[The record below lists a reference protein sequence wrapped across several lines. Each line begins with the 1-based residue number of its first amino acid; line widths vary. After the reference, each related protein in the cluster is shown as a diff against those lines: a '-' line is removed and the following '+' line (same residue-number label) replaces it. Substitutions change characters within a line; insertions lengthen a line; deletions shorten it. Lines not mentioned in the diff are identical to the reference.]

1 MRTARR
7 TALAGVLSGVLALS
21 LGACGGETGPVDDG
35 SYSALQAGAP
45 EVLAER
51 GIALVSPDRP
61 AAASPRDVVDA
72 LGEERLSAAEL
83 SMAANPVQD
92 DGLDGLDGLALDPAQ
107 VAGLLFLVGNV
118 DGPADDAGRY
128 VVLGFADLDSAIL
141 FAQSEPAVF
150 ADADLEEV
158 RSAYFS
164 GTLVSYY
171 APEGTNDATER
182 FRAALD
188 TLAG

>member
-7 TALAGVLSGVLALS
+7 TALAGVLSAVLALS
-21 LGACGGETGPVDDG
+21 LGACSGETGPVDDG

-61 AAASPRDVVDA
+61 AAASPGDVVDA
-72 LGEERLSAAEL
+72 LEEQGLFAEL
-83 SMAANPVQD
+83 SRPAEPVAD
-92 DGLDGLDGLALDPAQ
+92 DGLALDPTQ
-107 VAGLLFLVGNV
+107 VAGLLFTVHNV
-118 DGPADDAGRY
+118 TSSVDDAGRY

-141 FAQSEPAVF
+141 FAQSEPTVF
-150 ADADLEEV
+150 ADARLEED
-158 RSAYFS
+158 RATYFS

-171 APEGTNDATER
+171 APEGRNDETER

-188 TLAG
+188 DLSR

>member
-7 TALAGVLSGVLALS
+7 TALAGALSGVLALT

-61 AAASPRDVVDA
+61 AAASPGDVVGA
-72 LGEERLSAAEL
+72 LEEQGLFAAL
-83 SMAANPVQD
+83 DRPD
-92 DGLDGLDGLALDPAQ
+92 DGLDGLALDPAQ

-118 DGPADDAGRY
+118 TGPADDAGRY

-150 ADADLEEV
+150 ADARLEED

-188 TLAG
+188 SLSG

>member
-7 TALAGVLSGVLALS
+7 TALAGALFGVLALT
-21 LGACGGETGPVDDG
+21 LGACGGESGPVDDG
-35 SYSALQAGAP
+35 TYSALQAGAP
-45 EVLAER
+45 AVLAER

-61 AAASPRDVVDA
+61 AAAAPRDVVDA
-72 LGEERLSAAEL
+72 LGEERLFAAEL
-83 SMAANPVQD
+83 SLVPNPVQD
-92 DGLDGLDGLALDPAQ
+92 AVLALDPTQ
-107 VAGLLFLVGNV
+107 VAGLLFLVGNATETDA
-118 DGPADDAGRY
+118 DGDSEGGRY

-141 FAQSEPAVF
+141 FAQSEPTIF
-150 ADADLEEV
+150 HDADLEED

-182 FRAALD
+182 FQAALEA
-188 TLAG
+188 LAG